1 MIDSNNIIK
10 TIKSQSTGNEDSVI
24 QAFSQ
29 NHWVK
34 INPVSRKIFSWE
46 TPVYTIEG
54 ATRNYY
60 DVDYNGLSTDINN
73 GKNIIFIFSANT
85 FSISGITTFNHKM
98 YRIDYESFVEAKNNY
113 LITSA
118 YTDNFLNSL
127 STPFYEFVDYA
138 TGTTGM
144 NATMIG
150 NRYTYNFPTQIK
162 PNGQFTV
169 DVFKDKSQYFIDSEF
184 SFPMEIDLTLGDFYI
199 LSGDSLNAIAQTLD
213 YYKNEYQILYSNL
226 GSHSITGDTI
236 FGGLSVNGAF
246 FSYIVPPTQP
256 NLYVSGGDSQIAVQ
270 GVLSTFSP
278 TFNFNRVHDGDYYQ
292 LQVTYNP
299 IDYLFED
306 STNLSVFNIDKQE
319 GDAEYVRTFSVPL
332 TPNKQFL
339 YRIGNVKEI
348 ENIFGVKQSTIVYS
362 DYISAET
369 ASDGKYIF
377 SGTAYQ
383 GYVDA
388 SRVLS
393 GVSFELRGVHSN
405 ATVRKK
411 IDIKN
416 PNVLISQQD
425 DILGTGQNSG
435 VLLTSISNANG
446 DYTFGRIDGGTYV
459 LTVIPPVSLNGSV
472 DTKSYNINISS
483 DTDFDVVLSI
493 LWSSTSVRFYD
504 PYTFL

>member
-1 MIDSNNIIK
+1 M
-10 TIKSQSTGNEDSVI
+10 
-24 QAFSQ
+24 
-29 NHWVK
+29 
-34 INPVSRKIFSWE
+34 
-46 TPVYTIEG
+46 
-54 ATRNYY
+54 
-60 DVDYNGLSTDINN
+60 
-73 GKNIIFIFSANT
+73 
-85 FSISGITTFNHKM
+85 
-98 YRIDYESFVEAKNNY
+98 
-113 LITSA
+113 
-118 YTDNFLNSL
+118 
-127 STPFYEFVDYA
+127 
-138 TGTTGM
+138 
-144 NATMIG
+144 
-150 NRYTYNFPTQIK
+150 
-162 PNGQFTV
+162 
-169 DVFKDKSQYFIDSEF
+169 
-184 SFPMEIDLTLGDFYI
+184 
-199 LSGDSLNAIAQTLD
+199 
-213 YYKNEYQILYSNL
+213 
-226 GSHSITGDTI
+226 
-236 FGGLSVNGAF
+236 
-246 FSYIVPPTQP
+246 
-256 NLYVSGGDSQIAVQ
+256 
-270 GVLSTFSP
+270 
-278 TFNFNRVHDGDYYQ
+278 
-292 LQVTYNP
+292 
-299 IDYLFED
+299 
-306 STNLSVFNIDKQE
+306 
-319 GDAEYVRTFSVPL
+319 PL

-362 DYISAET
+362 DYVSAET

-383 GYVDA
+383 GYIDS